1 MHFSRDAFCRSLLEE
16 LETEHLL
23 LVAGPRGSGKT
34 TLLEGLAERWAGP
47 AAVIQLE
54 AVGCSPE
61 VLARELP
68 RLSRGV
74 VPAVRSKAASP
85 FEGLL
90 GALVRRKND
99 ALLLLDDVTELRS
112 LAAYP
117 DVEDPLNRLL
127 EALGRS
133 GRALLTSRFPY
144 WSKRDLD
151 GVVIQEI
158 PPLTVEELENAGVS
172 VAASVQSVTAGLAVH
187 AARLAETLDDY
198 RNLADALRHEMSPG
212 GRIEAECR
220 AGYKEL
226 LHRARG
232 YGACKMVLRV
242 LAQEQ
247 GLKLTEVARHLN
259 RTAGSTRDYL
269 RWLEE
274 VELVRALEK
283 RFYFV
288 DPLLRLWF
296 RIYESGVIPDEALV
310 GGEVTDYLSA
320 QESAE
325 EVEGFTL
332 PPRPSEDLVEID

>member
-1 MHFSRDAFCRSLLEE
+1 MHFSRDAFCWSLLEE

-151 GVVIQEI
+151 GVVIREI

-212 GRIEAECR
+212 AESRRNAAPVTKSFSTVPAVTGRAKWCF
-220 AGYKEL
+220 
-226 LHRARG
+226 
-232 YGACKMVLRV
+232 AC
-242 LAQEQ
+242 
-247 GLKLTEVARHLN
+247 
-259 RTAGSTRDYL
+259 
-269 RWLEE
+269 W
-274 VELVRALEK
+274 
-283 RFYFV
+283 
-288 DPLLRLWF
+288 
-296 RIYESGVIPDEALV
+296 
-310 GGEVTDYLSA
+310 
-320 QESAE
+320 
-325 EVEGFTL
+325 
-332 PPRPSEDLVEID
+332 PRSKASSSRKWHAA